1 LWRKGDLFL
10 LIGSS
15 SLLLSASFPKIGLAL
30 FAWFAISPLLFALQ
44 QGSALQ
50 SAVSG
55 FLFGCLFVIG
65 SFSWALGLSQLNYLT
80 FFIGSIIFSLY
91 FAAFGFFYQILSRNI
106 KTWIIIGAPSLW
118 IALEY
123 LRSNFSF
130 LSWPWNLLGHSQYQ
144 CLPIIQIAD
153 LTGVYGISF
162 LIIMV
167 NQILSQVPDIPKI
180 KQFLA
185 LKKSETINKEEVTI
199 PRESGA
205 KWVISVVTVSVA
217 LLLTLSYGWYQLTQP
232 ESGNSIPVALVQP
245 NMITRDLMPVADQVK
260 QLQEYGRLT
269 QIAAREKPALI
280 VWPASSLPAPLNT
293 SKLVQESLKRLTH
306 QTGTYLLVG
315 GAGMEKFGP
324 SRESSSPYSNTEFLI
339 SPRGEIEK
347 QYHKILLV
355 PFNEYLPLQEII
367 RWPKWV
373 TTLPQSFISGKEY
386 TLFEIS
392 GIKFSSPI
400 CWESLFPDFF
410 RRVVL
415 EGANFMVSVTN
426 EGFMGRTSGPY
437 QSLAINVFRAV
448 ENRIAIIRSAPT
460 GISAIIHPNGK
471 IAERVQDSQ
480 GNDLFVSGILIHQ
493 VPLTE
498 KRAFYTF
505 YGDLFACLTSVI
517 AVLMV
522 LISLI
527 LRRRNF
533 SR

>member
-1 LWRKGDLFL
+1 MWKKGDLFL

-30 FAWFAISPLLFALQ
+30 FAWFALSPLLFALR
-44 QGSALQ
+44 QGSPLQ

-80 FFIGSIIFSLY
+80 FIIGLIIFSLY
-91 FAAFGFFYQILSRNI
+91 FAVFGFFYRILNRSI
-106 KTWIIIGAPSLW
+106 KIWIIIGGPSLW
-118 IALEY
+118 VALEY

-162 LIIMV
+162 LIVMV
-167 NQILSQVPDIPKI
+167 NQALSQVPEIPGV
-180 KQFLA
+180 KQIVA
-185 LKKSETINKEEVTI
+185 LKKSKTINKEKVAI
-199 PRESGA
+199 PHQSGT
-205 KWVISVVTVSVA
+205 KWVISVLTA
-217 LLLTLSYGWYQLTQP
+217 LAAVLFTLSYGWYQLTQP
-232 ESGNSIPVALVQP
+232 GSDNSIPVALVQP
-245 NMITRDLMPVADQVK
+245 NMITRDSTPVADQIN
-260 QLQEYGRLT
+260 QLQEYERLT
-269 QIAAREKPALI
+269 RKAAERKPALI

-293 SKLVQESLKRLTH
+293 SKLVQESLRKLTH
-306 QTGTYLLVG
+306 QTGSYLLVG
-315 GAGMEKFGP
+315 GAGIEKFGP

-355 PFNEYLPLQEII
+355 PFNEYLPLQGIL
-367 RWPKWV
+367 RWPDWV
-373 TTLPQSFISGKEY
+373 TTLPQSFTPGQEY

-410 RRVVL
+410 RRFVL

-437 QSLAINVFRAV
+437 QSLAANVFRAV
-448 ENRIAIIRSAPT
+448 ENRIAIVRSAPT
-460 GISAIIHPNGK
+460 GVSAVIHPSGK
-471 IAERVQDSQ
+471 IVDRVQDSR

-498 KRAFYTF
+498 KRASYTS
-505 YGDLFACLTSVI
+505 YGDIFACLTSAT
-517 AVLMV
+517 AVVMV

-527 LRRRNF
+527 LRRRNS